1 MSYEP
6 ELNDP
11 IFYADEPEDTPP
23 KCFICSEELSD
34 AEIVWADEA
43 GWVQEKGQGRTWCEP
58 CIIKEGK
65 PE

>member
-11 IFYADEPEDTPP
+11 IFYADETEPTPP
-23 KCFICSEELSD
+23 TCFICDKELSD

-43 GWVQEKGQGRTWCEP
+43 GWVQEKGQGRTWCTP